1 MKSLSIAASSLWEAF
16 ADKLSAQ
23 PELLT
28 VARDNCARWLREGH
42 SAAAR
47 LHEWDALLT
56 AAQASEAGQA
66 RLRAVLLGDDE
77 QSKRLREFHPLAG
90 ILTREE
96 RRNTLELC
104 GYRH

>member
-1 MKSLSIAASSLWEAF
+1 MSIATTSLWEVF

-23 PELLT
+23 PELLA

-47 LHEWDALLT
+47 LREWDTLLA
-56 AAQASEAGQA
+56 AAQTNETGQA
-66 RLRAVLLGDDE
+66 RLREVLLGDDE
-77 QSKRLREFHPLAG
+77 RDARLREFHPLAG

-96 RRNTLELC
+96 RRNTIELC